1 MFRFLFSACFLA
13 IVKSRNNFLS
23 RIIFACTSTRTEFSL
38 TEASLP
44 FRSLS
49 AFPTHPLTTTLF
61 FSTTFGSQSYPLL
74 LYLSSLLSSFFPSL
88 PSLVPTTP
96 PLVQSIRASSL
107 FPIISTPLP
116 LPPHKPSTAACLS
129 ARWCCCSRTGSPPST
144 SLCSGSS
151 WRRYGW
157 LPPPA
162 SSPLPP
168 SASRSLLPH
177 LPPWIPHC
185 RRAGGGRDD
194 L

>member
-13 IVKSRNNFLS
+13 IVMSRNNFLS

-44 FRSLS
+44 SRPLS
-49 AFPTHPLTTTLF
+49 AFPTHPPHNHLWISILPSPALPF
-61 FSTTFGSQSYPLL
+61 
-74 LYLSSLLSSFFPSL
+74 SLLSSFPSL

-107 FPIISTPLP
+107 FPIILTPLP

-151 WRRYGW
+151 WRRYGR

-162 SSPLPP
+162 SSPLTP
-168 SASRSLLPH
+168 SASRSLLPR
-177 LPPWIPHC
+177 LLLLIPHC